1 MKKIA
6 LLVLLTLFGFYT
18 YSQVTPASSTGMSHM
33 LSSVSSLLSLSAIS
47 QTIPADSSSLD
58 YIATE
63 VIQQNVAE
71 RSMSWNELVP
81 ILALTVPFIMVIV
94 IKQNDLRDEC
104 YIT

>member
-1 MKKIA
+1 MKRIA

-33 LSSVSSLLSLSAIS
+33 LSSVSSLLSLSAVS

-63 VIQQNVAE
+63 VIQQNVAMMTLCSSK
-71 RSMSWNELVP
+71 RLCKRF
-81 ILALTVPFIMVIV
+81 TVTLSKDKRKASDIRRGV
-94 IKQNDLRDEC
+94 
-104 YIT
+104 